1 MCSLANANQQ
11 HDLGDDMYHTVQEYE
26 EAVNRTPMTD
36 EEIRVMII
44 NMNKTNK
51 MWNMRDFVR
60 TVEEYHGIKNET
72 NR

>member
-1 MCSLANANQQ
+1 
-11 HDLGDDMYHTVQEYE
+11 MYHTVQEYE

>member
-1 MCSLANANQQ
+1 
-11 HDLGDDMYHTVQEYE
+11 MYHTVKEYE
-26 EAVNRTPMTD
+26 DAINRTPMTD
-36 EEIRVMII
+36 EEIRVMITTL
-44 NMNKTNK
+44 NKTNK

>member
-1 MCSLANANQQ
+1 
-11 HDLGDDMYHTVQEYE
+11 MYHTVQEYE
-26 EAVNRTPMTD
+26 EAVNRVPMTD

-51 MWNMRDFVR
+51 MWSMRDFVR

>member
-1 MCSLANANQQ
+1 
-11 HDLGDDMYHTVQEYE
+11 MYHTVKEYE
-26 EAVNRTPMTD
+26 DAVNRTPMTD

-44 NMNKTNK
+44 NMNKTNQ
-51 MWNMRDFVR
+51 MWSMRDFVR